1 MRANFESYFYLF
13 RCCLL
18 IMIMYPTVHF
28 TLFFNTKYK
37 NYDYNKKCYIIKNI
51 IKSLILGYIS
61 IDAFN
66 LLSNAYVDIWDN
78 KVLNEFATMYV
89 ANDIVGLLLIPKL
102 PFTTKI
108 HHLTSASFLIY
119 SYHIEFNEP
128 NIGRLLFILCIFS
141 CFSFLVN
148 FYLAIRYLENKE
160 DKILTRSIDVIRR
173 TSYYIYIVCCVINW
187 CIQLIYIYHR
197 VLDNTF
203 DYTYCIYI
211 GLLAFIINDDLI
223 LMSWLRN
230 QNTIKND

>member
-1 MRANFESYFYLF
+1 
-13 RCCLL
+13 
-18 IMIMYPTVHF
+18 MYPTVHF

-61 IDAFN
+61 VDAFN

-78 KVLNEFATMYV
+78 KVLNEFATIYV

-108 HHLTSASFLIY
+108 HHLTSAFFLIY
-119 SYHIEFNEP
+119 SYHIEVNEP

-160 DKILTRSIDVIRR
+160 DKILTRSINVIRR

-203 DYTYCIYI
+203 DYTYCVYL

>member
-1 MRANFESYFYLF
+1 
-13 RCCLL
+13 
-18 IMIMYPTVHF
+18 MYPTVHF

-61 IDAFN
+61 VDAFN

-78 KVLNEFATMYV
+78 KVLNEFATIYV

-108 HHLTSASFLIY
+108 HHLTSAFFLIY

-203 DYTYCIYI
+203 DYTYCVYL